1 MAVGLPN
8 GDLIHSVATGTLSTE
23 PLTTTVEIFDD
34 CALQR
39 SLIAT
44 ADFCNNGCTV
54 VFTATSAT
62 VTHDAS
68 GKIISK
74 SFKHPTDRVWPYEF
88 PNDPATLTAAN
99 VVRHEINA
107 DFVAYSHASFFS
119 PVDTAMLNALKKG
132 WLGNFPRLTA
142 QMFSSDKP
150 NSVSTAKGHL
160 QQTRQKNRS
169 SATKS
174 EPPPPEAEKIDDS
187 QDAIDDAEYP
197 DVILTKI
204 ETRNKFLNSSDLPGR
219 FNYISHRGFEYI
231 LISVFRGYIHAEPM
245 KSRQAAELT
254 AAYRATYDF
263 FNELGHVP
271 QFQMLDNE
279 DNELLQ
285 KFFRKAK
292 VEAQCVPPSIHRR
305 NRAERAIRDWK
316 SHFIS
321 GLDNVSKDFLMSL
334 WCELLPQCEITINH
348 LRP

>member
-8 GDLIHSVATGTLSTE
+8 GDLIHSKATGTFSTE
-23 PLTTTVEIFDD
+23 PLTTKVDIFDD
-34 CALQR
+34 RALQR

-54 VFTATSAT
+54 TFTATSAT
-62 VTHDAS
+62 VTHDAT
-68 GKIISK
+68 GKVISQ
-74 SFKHPTDRVWPYEF
+74 SFKHPSDRLWPYDTSVIP
-88 PNDPATLTAAN
+88 PNFTAGN

-119 PVDTAMLNALKKG
+119 PPDTSMANALKLG

-142 QMFSSDKP
+142 HMFNSDKP
-150 NSVSTAKGHL
+150 NSIATAKGHL

-169 SATKS
+169 TALKS
-174 EPPPPEAEKIDDS
+174 TSSPPTAEKIDDA
-187 QDAIDDAEYP
+187 QDTIDGAENSNI
-197 DVILTKI
+197 ILTKI
-204 ETRNKFLNSSDLPGR
+204 ETRNEFLNSSDLPGR
-219 FNYISHRGFEYI
+219 FNYISHRGYEYI

-245 KSRQAAELT
+245 KSRQASELT
-254 AAYRATYDF
+254 AAYRATYEF
-263 FNELGHVP
+263 FNELGHSP
-271 QFQMLDNE
+271 QFQVLDNE

-285 KFFRKAK
+285 KIFRKAK

-334 WCELLPQCEITINH
+334 
-348 LRP
+348 